1 MKIFLKRF
9 NRISKTLQSVIT
21 TILDDP
27 SNKNEIGFRIFVSVL
42 WQCYKRIIPFP
53 LVLPLDN
60 GLSYIAEPSAGNST
74 GVIYTRIYES
84 EYIIFLRRYLE
95 KGGVIVDVGA
105 HTGLYTL
112 LLAPAFSRAV
122 LFEPDPETF
131 HLLRRNL
138 SINALDCATAIL
150 AAASDKSGEGQL
162 KVTGKYSGT
171 TRLTTLNERS
181 DNTNDHKIPVQLLKI
196 DQVLAQ
202 LDIQRINFIKIDTE
216 GHELYV
222 LKGAAQILKQSRG
235 ALVLYENSSFE
246 SVCDFFEELGWKVF
260 GIDRDSNPIFDKVRL
275 RSAYNLFACGPEN
288 IFFSMIPESMPHI
301 PTETVEML

>member
-1 MKIFLKRF
+1 MSKVMKTFLGRF
-9 NRISKTLQSVIT
+9 KKLSWTLRSVIK

-27 SNKNEIGFRIFVSVL
+27 SNKNEIGFRLFVSVL
-42 WQCYKRIIPFP
+42 WQCYKRIFPFP

-60 GLSYIAEPSAGNST
+60 GLSYIADPAAGNST

-84 EYIIFLRRYLE
+84 EYIIFLRKYME
-95 KGGVIVDVGA
+95 KGGVIVDIGA

-131 HLLRRNL
+131 LLLRKNL

-171 TRLTTLNERS
+171 TRLAAS
-181 DNTNDHKIPVQLLKI
+181 DESSDDDHIISVQLLTL
-196 DQVLAQ
+196 DEVVAQ
-202 LDIQRINFIKIDTE
+202 LGIQRINFLKIDTE
-216 GHELYV
+216 GHELNV
-222 LKGAAQILKQSRG
+222 LRGAFQILEKSRG
-235 ALVLYENSSFE
+235 ALVLYENSNFE
-246 SVCDFFEELGWKVF
+246 SVCEFFEELGWKVF
-260 GIDRDSNPIFDKVRL
+260 GIDRDSKPIFDKAKL

-288 IFFSMIPESMPHI
+288 PLFSIVP
-301 PTETVEML
+301 